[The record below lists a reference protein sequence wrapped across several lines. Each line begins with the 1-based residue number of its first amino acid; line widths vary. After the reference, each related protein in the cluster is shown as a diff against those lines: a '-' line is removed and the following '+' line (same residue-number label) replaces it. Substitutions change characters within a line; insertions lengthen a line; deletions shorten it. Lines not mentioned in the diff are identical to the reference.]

1 MSVRV
6 TAADSSAGSSAGSAS
21 SAGAGSSAGAVS
33 VCAGSVCAA
42 RSLRRSRS
50 GLPAHHGRQQRAM
63 ESDSFFMVRF
73 SFIIISIQKAPPS
86 REEPETALC
95 AACTQGAPCPFPEAP
110 GQRRRSLRPCLTYVT
125 RSPGSASSYRSPF
138 PPFGSGTGSFV
149 RITVT
154 GLARASHPV
163 PTAAARR
170 RFRAETYGIEF
181 PTFYPLLCELSTD
194 FPHLRGFG
202 CMIFP

>member
-1 MSVRV
+1 MRGLHAGRTLPVPR
-6 TAADSSAGSSAGSAS
+6 SS
-21 SAGAGSSAGAVS
+21 
-33 VCAGSVCAA
+33 
-42 RSLRRSRS
+42 
-50 GLPAHHGRQQRAM
+50 
-63 ESDSFFMVRF
+63 
-73 SFIIISIQKAPPS
+73 
-86 REEPETALC
+86 
-95 AACTQGAPCPFPEAP
+95 

-138 PPFGSGTGSFV
+138 PPFGSGAGSFV

-202 CMIFP
+202 CMIFPWCGRSGGFMLVSLYIYEYYSLSASRLRLFLPVSARFFPVCALCPLCGRFARRVGVFFLHPLLTICISCV

>member
-1 MSVRV
+1 MPLP
-6 TAADSSAGSSAGSAS
+6 AGKSLKPP
-21 SAGAGSSAGAVS
+21 
-33 VCAGSVCAA
+33 CARLARRAHLA
-42 RSLRRSRS
+42 RSQKLR
-50 GLPAHHGRQQRAM
+50 
-63 ESDSFFMVRF
+63 
-73 SFIIISIQKAPPS
+73 
-86 REEPETALC
+86 
-95 AACTQGAPCPFPEAP
+95 
-110 GQRRRSLRPCLTYVT
+110 QRRRSLRPCLTYVT
-125 RSPGSASSYRSPF
+125 RSPGSASSYRSLF
-138 PPFGSGTGSFV
+138 PPFGSGAGSFV

-202 CMIFP
+202 CMIFPWCGRSGGFYAGFSVYIRILFISSAPSLRLFLPVSARFFPVLCTLSAFVDVLPGRVGVFFLHPLLTICISCV